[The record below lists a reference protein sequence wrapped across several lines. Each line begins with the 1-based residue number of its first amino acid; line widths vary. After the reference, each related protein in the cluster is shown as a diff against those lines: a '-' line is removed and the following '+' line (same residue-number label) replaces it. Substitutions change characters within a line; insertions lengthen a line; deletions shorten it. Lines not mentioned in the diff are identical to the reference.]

1 MGEKLRQFF
10 GVPSLSAFF
19 TIVIGPVVVA
29 VLMTTVLEG
38 KSAIFK
44 ILVFT
49 ALILVSRGVGEL
61 VRYFQKNREQR

>member
-10 GVPSLSAFF
+10 GVPSLSSFF
-19 TIVIGPVVVA
+19 TIVIGSVTVA

-44 ILVFT
+44 VIVFV
-49 ALILVSRGVGEL
+49 ALIFAICGVGAL